1 MIDIYV
7 AGSISLVAT
16 IVTYW
21 LAYGMGKASGFSEG
35 FLTGAIANQ
44 EGLVDIK
51 ITEDK

>member
-7 AGSISLVAT
+7 AGSVALVAT

-21 LAYGMGKASGFSEG
+21 VAYGMGKGAGFSEG
-35 FLTGAIANQ
+35 FLTGAIAHQ

-51 ITEDK
+51 ITED